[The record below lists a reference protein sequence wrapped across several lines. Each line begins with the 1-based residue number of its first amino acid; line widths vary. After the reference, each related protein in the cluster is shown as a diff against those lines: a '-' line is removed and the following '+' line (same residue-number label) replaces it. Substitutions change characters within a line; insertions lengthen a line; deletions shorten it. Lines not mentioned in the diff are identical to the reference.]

1 MNDIGIFKFL
11 QHDRFS
17 IRNARNGNDAIA
29 GAGNRAE
36 GGATGDGST
45 MSLKEGHGHCSNAG
59 MAQDLIT
66 AAPVERLADLIM
78 MPKDL

>member
-17 IRNARNGNDAIA
+17 MRNGIDAIA

-45 MSLKEGHGHCSNAG
+45 ISLKEGHGHCSNAG

-66 AAPVERLADLIM
+66 AAPVERLANLIM
-78 MPKDL
+78 MPRDL